1 MHLFGV
7 GGNCRSLHGTPHGEP
22 GQAGQVGFAPNDKEA
37 GGCFQ
42 QELDWGIPGL
52 KSETWGTLRFHPSI
66 LQRAQA
72 LSVLSRLASASRLL
86 PRRAGASGMT
96 KGRVAGRSAVSPRV
110 RDRRL

>member
-7 GGNCRSLHGTPHGEP
+7 GGNCRSLHGSPHGEP

-52 KSETWGTLRFHPSI
+52 KSET
-66 LQRAQA
+66 
-72 LSVLSRLASASRLL
+72 
-86 PRRAGASGMT
+86 
-96 KGRVAGRSAVSPRV
+96 
-110 RDRRL
+110 